1 MKTVETHLL
10 CFPPRR
16 IAQARHASSDKGAR
30 VPFFDCICYMLC
42 KIADRLAGGTLL
54 SSNHFVGQ
62 GRRPLSSAPI
72 DKSGKA
78 DRLNS
83 MSTAVGARV
92 NLLLEAVPEAE
103 RRRLAPFLETVS
115 LDLKDVMVEPGEP
128 IRYVYFPSG
137 CVASSVY
144 TMRDGSTVE
153 TAITGFEGLVGVHVW
168 LRQSVAV
175 TRTFVQVPGECM
187 RMRADVFLAEVVE
200 AQSPLNDL
208 IAEYVSAY
216 LSMTAITSACNRI
229 HRIEER
235 LCRWLKMVH
244 NRVEGDVFPVRHE
257 FLAYML
263 GVHRPSVSIAAA
275 ILRRAGLIRYEYGR
289 LTVLDAKGLESGA
302 CECYSAMEMEFERRF
317 GERLRK

>member
-1 MKTVETHLL
+1 
-10 CFPPRR
+10 
-16 IAQARHASSDKGAR
+16 
-30 VPFFDCICYMLC
+30 MLC
-42 KIADRLAGGTLL
+42 KIADRLVGSTLL
-54 SSNHFVGQ
+54 FSNHFVGQ
-62 GRRPLSSAPI
+62 RRQPLTSAPYRE
-72 DKSGKA
+72 SGKT
-78 DRLNS
+78 DRLNGT
-83 MSTAVGARV
+83 TATVGARV

-103 RRRLAPFLETVS
+103 RRRLAPFLETVT

-168 LRQSVAV
+168 LGQGVAV
-175 TRTFVQVPGECM
+175 TRTFIQVPGECV
-187 RMRADVFLAEVVE
+187 RMRADAFLAEVVE
-200 AQSPLNDL
+200 AKSPLSDL

-244 NRVEGDVFPVRHE
+244 NRVEGDIFPVRHE

-275 ILRRAGLIRYEYGR
+275 MLRRAGLIRYEYGR

-302 CECYSAMEMEFERRF
+302 CECYAAMEMEFERRF